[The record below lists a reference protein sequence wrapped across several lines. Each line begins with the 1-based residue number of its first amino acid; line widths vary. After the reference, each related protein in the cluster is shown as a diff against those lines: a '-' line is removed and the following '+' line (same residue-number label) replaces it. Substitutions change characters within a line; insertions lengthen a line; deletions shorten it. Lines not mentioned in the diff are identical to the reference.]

1 MPALDSTMGAVLV
14 GVVIASIL
22 YGCTCLQ
29 TWYYFTHYPSDRWY
43 IKLVVLATFFS
54 DTGHEALIVHFIYTY
69 LVTNFGNWDELHNVV
84 ISLVIEVFFNG
95 FTALLVQCF
104 LAMRVYTLS
113 NKNVFALGAVMILVL
128 LEWIL
133 ILIFSIKA
141 IPLRTYTQ
149 FATINSISM
158 SINAAAAA
166 GDILITI
173 FLCYL
178 LQKSRTG
185 FSKSDWTI
193 NKLIMFSIN
202 TGLLTSVCALC
213 SLICISIWPHAL
225 IYIAFY
231 YNIGRLYCNS
241 LLATLN
247 ARKGLRGPRPETRND
262 DISLGQV
269 TQSKATHTFL
279 GTQSRRVP
287 NNISIKIDTT
297 QEFVRDEY
305 TSSITELKNEVV

>member
-1 MPALDSTMGAVLV
+1 
-14 GVVIASIL
+14 
-22 YGCTCLQ
+22 
-29 TWYYFTHYPSDRWY
+29 
-43 IKLVVLATFFS
+43 
-54 DTGHEALIVHFIYTY
+54 
-69 LVTNFGNWDELHNVV
+69 
-84 ISLVIEVFFNG
+84 
-95 FTALLVQCF
+95 
-104 LAMRVYTLS
+104 
-113 NKNVFALGAVMILVL
+113 
-128 LEWIL
+128 
-133 ILIFSIKA
+133 
-141 IPLRTYTQ
+141 
-149 FATINSISM
+149 M

-185 FSKSDWTI
+185 FQKSDWTI
-193 NKLIMFSIN
+193 NKLVSDYTNGI
-202 TGLLTSVCALC
+202 ALVRDEH
-213 SLICISIWPHAL
+213 ISIWPHAL

-279 GTQSRRVP
+279 GTQSRRAP

-305 TSSITELKNEVV
+305 TSSITELKNGEVLTSQND